1 MTIGSV
7 EKALRILEY
16 VISKNDGVRIQ
27 DVAEYMKITPP
38 AAYKHLETLL
48 KCGYVS
54 KNPYSLKYHA
64 SYKIVEL
71 GTMVLRNVQV
81 REVAHPFLV
90 DLMERTGMTVHFAL
104 KDGFDGVYVDKVES
118 ARTIP
123 TVSRVGMKMRLYS
136 TAFGKAILAF
146 LPAEELQNYLNQ
158 VTLVKQT
165 PNTITDKEKLLE
177 ELARVREKGYAV
189 DREENE
195 PGITCVGSPVF
206 DFTGKVIGG
215 ISVTGAASAFSDQL
229 IAIVSQEVMKT
240 AREISRRLGAKEIAS
255 KQPD

>member
-7 EKALRILEY
+7 EKALKILEY

-71 GTMVLRNVQV
+71 GSIVLRNVQV
-81 REVAHPFLV
+81 REIAHPFLI

-104 KDGFDGVYVDKVES
+104 RDGFEGVYVDKVES

-123 TVSRVGMKMRLYS
+123 TISRIGMRMRLYS

-146 LPAEELQNYLNQ
+146 LPESELQNYLNH
-158 VTLVKQT
+158 VVLTKQT
-165 PNTITDKEKLLE
+165 PKTIVDKSKLLE
-177 ELARVREKGYAV
+177 ELVTVRERGYAI
-189 DREENE
+189 DNEENE
-195 PGITCVGSPVF
+195 LGIMCVGAPVF
-206 DFTGKVIGG
+206 DYTGNVVGG
-215 ISVTGAASAFSDQL
+215 ISVTGAASTFSEQL
-229 IAIVSQEVMKT
+229 IAVVAKELVKT
-240 AREISRRLGAKEIAS
+240 AKEISKRLGAKETFS
-255 KQPD
+255 Q